1 MRASGYFTPQPPCG
15 GFGLKPL
22 VRIFLVIIIIF
33 SVTRTTILC
42 QPVKIGL
49 LVQDSSCKSAIR
61 GAEIAVRSAN
71 EKGGMNGKPFR
82 LVVRSMEGPWGT
94 GSKQAVGLIFN
105 EKVWALL
112 GSHDGRNAHLVE
124 QAATKSTVVFISA
137 WSGDPTLSQAFV
149 PWFFNCVPNYDRQAE
164 ALAGEIYEKRKYN
177 SIAVISDNDYDSG
190 LLLKA
195 LLQITT
201 LKGMIPPEQ
210 FSCGNLKNNAG
221 NLKEKVLNRGF
232 DCLILFCDP
241 LNTLA
246 ILRAVRKINPEIQL
260 FGSLIILN
268 EDILSEDEMNEVEKE
283 IHIISTIN
291 PEHGETNFS
300 RQYFKMYGVYP
311 GLVSSFSFDMANVL
325 INAILKAGSPDREK
339 IQEALYKTN
348 YNGITG
354 LIRFDD
360 KGKRE
365 GKAFIF

>member
-1 MRASGYFTPQPPCG
+1 MIESTPQPPRG
-15 GFGLKPL
+15 GFWLKPF
-22 VRIFLVIIIIF
+22 VRIFLII
-33 SVTRTTILC
+33 TTIFILDATNIFC

-49 LVQDSSCKSAIR
+49 LVQGSSCKSAIR
-61 GAEIAVRSAN
+61 GAEIAVRSVN
-71 EKGGMNGKPFR
+71 EKGGMNGNPFS

-94 GSKQAVGLIFN
+94 GSKQAVDLIFN

-124 QAATKSTVVFISA
+124 QAATKSTVVFLSA

-149 PWFFNCVPNYDRQAE
+149 PWFFNCVPDYDRQAE
-164 ALAGEIYEKRKYN
+164 ALAVEIYEKRKYN

-195 LLQITT
+195 LLQITAR
-201 LKGMIPPEQ
+201 KGMIPPEQ
-210 FSCGNLKNNAG
+210 FSCENIKNNAG

-241 LNTLA
+241 LNSLA
-246 ILRAVRKINPEIQL
+246 ILRAVKKINPEIQL

-268 EDILSEDEMNEVEKE
+268 EDILSEDEMYEIEKA
-283 IHIISTIN
+283 IQIISTIN
-291 PEHGETNFS
+291 PEHGEANFS

-325 INAILKAGSPDREK
+325 INAILQAGSPDREK

-360 KGKRE
+360 RGKRE